1 MVIIVV
7 VRRCFCEVCNGSFD
21 LESDEDLPKKCKL
34 CGSTVWEE
42 APEIRDAIY
51 IRKGLAT
58 KKKRLNPGAT
68 SRKRQTQGKKQYRQF
83 RTKEED
89 AANRKPVDS
98 STETS

>member
-21 LESDEDLPKKCKL
+21 LESEEELPKKCKL

-58 KKKRLNPGAT
+58 KKKRLNPGAS
-68 SRKRQTQGKKQYRQF
+68 SRARQQQGKRQYRQF
-83 RTKEED
+83 KD
-89 AANRKPVDS
+89 KPVDS
-98 STETS
+98 KEEPQ

>member
-1 MVIIVV
+1 MIVIVI
-7 VRRCFCEVCNGSFD
+7 VRRCYCEICNRSFD
-21 LESDEDLPKKCKL
+21 LEGDEDPPKKCKL

-98 STETS
+98 KAEPQ